1 MNFFFFLKS
10 KFYIEARWRS
20 VKHNCKGKY
29 GDSFSGPS
37 YPTLRKFQVFKG
49 IEESIPKNGVISLA
63 NILLGAKLRSLA

>member
-1 MNFFFFLKS
+1 MIKKKKKS
-10 KFYIEARWRS
+10 KVYIEARWRS

-29 GDSFSGPS
+29 GDSFSNPS

-63 NILLGAKLRSLA
+63 NI